1 MCFLEGDWYEWITQK
16 DPFVS
21 TGLQYPM
28 LNGLANS
35 WRIFEEVVKLTV
47 GNFRRSWLITMIYEC
62 SSGWSICHCCFVI
75 VMSHVA
81 CGSTFI
87 ESLCYGLLFLF
98 SSSKLSITFTLL
110 DENWSCFEEQVHKR
124 LSFLPLHS
132 WKQANL
138 VLCLLCY
145 LQSTWIASQIPCTL
159 STSVSLILFLKM
171 SWVLAII
178 TALWA
183 YLPLLRREHFFYLE
197 NAMKSGV
204 MAL

>member
-1 MCFLEGDWYEWITQK
+1 M
-16 DPFVS
+16 
-21 TGLQYPM
+21 
-28 LNGLANS
+28 NAH
-35 WRIFEEVVKLTV
+35 
-47 GNFRRSWLITMIYEC
+47 
-62 SSGWSICHCCFVI
+62 SGWSICHCFFVI

-145 LQSTWIASQIPCTL
+145 LQSTWIASQIPCHLVHICLSNFIPENELSSSNYYSTL
-159 STSVSLILFLKM
+159 SIFTSSKERAFLLLGKCHEEWGNDFVIKCNWYLHCNSDKDIYLI
-171 SWVLAII
+171 
-178 TALWA
+178 
-183 YLPLLRREHFFYLE
+183 
-197 NAMKSGV
+197 
-204 MAL
+204 